1 MKLKK
6 TIASV
11 LTMFLVLGLGL
22 IPLAYAQE
30 PATTTSTEATGT
42 EAGVTPNSW
51 FYSMD
56 RLVEQVQLFLAQGEV
71 AKAAVLEKLAE
82 ERLSEAEEM
91 ADADQQALAQEMIAE
106 FTATLKAITEN
117 IEAAAVVTGSTPDDA
132 KLAEV
137 VASVEALRTGYQQR
151 INELLVKL
159 GVQLAED
166 PNDAIDEAGDTAGA
180 VDAIGDEEQYAE
192 TTPQTTHNQPDQDA
206 SAIKAAIIKAY
217 NLDAGIFD
225 QLYAA
230 GLNFGQ
236 ARMVA
241 ILIGRTNLD
250 RADADKVTVEQVLA
264 LRVKGW
270 GHLKKELGLKRGDL
284 GLACGHILKEA
295 GVKIHNEDQDK
306 EDADGDQANIVKTTT
321 KTSQPKH
328 QEGEKNEHGDGLA
341 NGHDKKDK

>member
-11 LTMFLVLGLGL
+11 LMMFLVLGLGL
-22 IPLAYAQE
+22 APLAYATE
-30 PATTTSTEATGT
+30 PAATTSTDASTLTTGT
-42 EAGVTPNSW
+42 EAGITPDSW

-56 RLVEQVQLFLAQGEV
+56 RLVEQVKLFLAQGEA
-71 AKAAVLEKLAE
+71 AKTAVLEKLAA
-82 ERLSEAEEM
+82 ERLAEAEQM
-91 ADADQQALAQEMIAE
+91 ADADKQALAEEMIVE
-106 FTATLKAITEN
+106 FTSTLKAITEN
-117 IEAAAVVTGSTPDDA
+117 IEAAAVATGSTLDDA
-132 KLAEV
+132 ELAEV
-137 VASVEALRTGYQQR
+137 VASVEALRAGYQLR
-151 INELLVKL
+151 MNGLLVKL

-166 PNDAIDEAGDTAGA
+166 PNAVIDEVGDTADA
-180 VDAIGDEEQYAE
+180 VDVIGD
-192 TTPQTTHNQPDQDA
+192 QPGQDA
-206 SAIKAAIIKAY
+206 SAIKAAIIKVY

-236 ARMVA
+236 AQMVA
-241 ILIGRTNLD
+241 VLIGRTNLD

-295 GVKIHNEDQDK
+295 GVKSHNEDQDK

-321 KTSQPKH
+321 TTSQPKH
-328 QEGEKNEHGDGLA
+328 QDGEKNEHGDGLA
-341 NGHDKKDK
+341 NGHDNQDK